1 MSRQVHTIGLLL
13 SSPTD
18 RRLLADSVVALGHQ
32 VRAPQPAKAHPEEW
46 DDISLVI
53 ADEAA
58 GHQHKEAL
66 LALKARSEENPFLL
80 LWIALP
86 QQADSTPWLEIG
98 FDDVLRLPMTKP
110 DLHARLVTFL
120 RLREQLTR
128 RASQGE
134 AMFRAVEH
142 HIPGTRMNVTDRKRV
157 EEALRESEERLR
169 TLMNAMPDIVC
180 FKDGE
185 GRWLEANKADL
196 QLFQLESVDYR
207 GKKDSE
213 LAEFSPFYREA
224 FLTCEET
231 DQKAWHRRT
240 ISRGEEVIPTPE
252 GVAKVYDVIK
262 VPLFYPDGRRKGLV
276 VLGRDITERKQVEE
290 ALRHR
295 TEQLEALRQV
305 GLALT
310 AELDLDVLLR
320 AIVSRAVEL
329 VGGDSGGLYLYR
341 PEQDA
346 LEWTVTTGPYMTP
359 TGTTLRRGEGLSGKV
374 WESGKPLIVDDY
386 QHWNGRAAVYE
397 GYPFK
402 AVVGVPVRWGEEFL
416 GVVDVLANTAGA
428 FSPADA
434 DLLSLFASQAAV
446 AIQNARL
453 FERERKQRELAQALA
468 EAAMAVSS
476 TLNLDRVLDRIL
488 EQVDRV
494 IPCDAT
500 NIMLVESGRARVVRW
515 RGYER
520 FGAEEF
526 VSQVVFPI
534 TEVPNLQHMVET
546 GEPMFITDTATY
558 PGWVRVPV
566 QAWLRS
572 YAAAPIHVRDQVVG
586 FLNVDSATPGHFST
600 ADVQILRVFAA
611 HAAAAIENA
620 QLYQDVRDY
629 AEQLEQRV
637 AERTAQLS
645 ERMAEVERLNRTL
658 TNLLEDLQAANRNL
672 EEITEELQKANDEL
686 EAFAY
691 SVSHDLRAPLRA
703 MQGFAEALL
712 EDYGN
717 SLDAVGQEYAQRIVV
732 AAQRM
737 DALIQDLL
745 AYSRLGRAEIRLQPL
760 SLDQV
765 VDEVLTQLEA
775 RIREQEAQVTVEK
788 PLPEVL
794 GHHTTMVQVV
804 SNLLTNA
811 LKFVTP
817 GVRPEVRIWAEEQPV
832 GAASQGP
839 SAAQRSAARV
849 RLWVEDN
856 GIGIA
861 PEHQERIFR
870 VFERLH
876 GIETYP
882 GTGIGLA
889 IVRRA
894 MEHMGGR
901 VGVESEVGHGSRFW
915 VELDKA

>member
-1 MSRQVHTIGLLL
+1 
-13 SSPTD
+13 
-18 RRLLADSVVALGHQ
+18 
-32 VRAPQPAKAHPEEW
+32 
-46 DDISLVI
+46 
-53 ADEAA
+53 
-58 GHQHKEAL
+58 
-66 LALKARSEENPFLL
+66 
-80 LWIALP
+80 
-86 QQADSTPWLEIG
+86 
-98 FDDVLRLPMTKP
+98 
-110 DLHARLVTFL
+110 
-120 RLREQLTR
+120 
-128 RASQGE
+128 
-134 AMFRAVEH
+134 
-142 HIPGTRMNVTDRKRV
+142 
-157 EEALRESEERLR
+157 
-169 TLMNAMPDIVC
+169 
-180 FKDGE
+180 
-185 GRWLEANKADL
+185 
-196 QLFQLESVDYR
+196 
-207 GKKDSE
+207 
-213 LAEFSPFYREA
+213 
-224 FLTCEET
+224 
-231 DQKAWHRRT
+231 
-240 ISRGEEVIPTPE
+240 
-252 GVAKVYDVIK
+252 
-262 VPLFYPDGRRKGLV
+262 
-276 VLGRDITERKQVEE
+276 
-290 ALRHR
+290 
-295 TEQLEALRQV
+295 
-305 GLALT
+305 
-310 AELDLDVLLR
+310 
-320 AIVSRAVEL
+320 
-329 VGGDSGGLYLYR
+329 
-341 PEQDA
+341 
-346 LEWTVTTGPYMTP
+346 
-359 TGTTLRRGEGLSGKV
+359 
-374 WESGKPLIVDDY
+374 
-386 QHWNGRAAVYE
+386 
-397 GYPFK
+397 
-402 AVVGVPVRWGEEFL
+402 
-416 GVVDVLANTAGA
+416 
-428 FSPADA
+428 
-434 DLLSLFASQAAV
+434 
-446 AIQNARL
+446 
-453 FERERKQRELAQALA
+453 
-468 EAAMAVSS
+468 MAVSS